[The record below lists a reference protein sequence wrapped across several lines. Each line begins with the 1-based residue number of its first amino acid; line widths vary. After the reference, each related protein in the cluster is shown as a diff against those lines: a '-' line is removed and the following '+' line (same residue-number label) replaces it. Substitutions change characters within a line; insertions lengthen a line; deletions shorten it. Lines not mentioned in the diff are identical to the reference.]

1 MKSQSALLGTALAL
15 FSGSALH
22 AQLTPTIPLTVPP
35 ATACATGAQNFGVIA
50 SYLNNGEIYKS
61 SVLAP
66 AIANSKTYPEF
77 EYYLGQALAIEQ
89 QQLDFLNACQ
99 FGTTPFCKPGT
110 EKLADT
116 TPAEVGALLE
126 ALDADQ
132 GLSAIQG
139 FFSVPT
145 APTNFSPT
153 AALNNFYA
161 ITEGGV
167 CLLHPYLAHATIVKG
182 LKPPKVTTTVTY

>member
-1 MKSQSALLGTALAL
+1 MKSQSAFLGTVLAL
-15 FSGSALH
+15 FSCSALH

-35 ATACATGAQNFGVIA
+35 ASACAAGAQNFGVIV
-50 SYLNNGEIYKS
+50 SYLNNGNIYKS

-66 AIANSKTYPEF
+66 AISNSKTYAEF

-99 FGTTPFCKPGT
+99 MGTTPFCKPGT
-110 EKLADT
+110 ETLANT
-116 TPAEVGALLE
+116 TPAEVASLLE

-139 FFSVPT
+139 FFSIPA
-145 APTNFSPT
+145 APANFSPT
-153 AALNNFYA
+153 AALNNFYT
-161 ITEGGV
+161 ITEGSV
-167 CLLHPYLAHATIVKG
+167 CLLHPYEVHPIIVKG
-182 LKPPKVTTTVTY
+182 LTPPNVTTAVTY